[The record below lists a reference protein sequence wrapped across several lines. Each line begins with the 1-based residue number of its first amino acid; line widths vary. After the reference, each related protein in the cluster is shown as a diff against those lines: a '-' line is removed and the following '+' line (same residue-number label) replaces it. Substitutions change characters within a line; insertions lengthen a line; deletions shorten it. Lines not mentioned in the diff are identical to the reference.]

1 MTDEKIN
8 KKAFARGIKKQ
19 KRKARMFLMRRSV
32 LALVSVLESF
42 LFSGTSF
49 PFSTYPLGIA
59 LICSAEKHLI
69 EYTIGL
75 FLRIALSRSRE
86 KLYLPAVLCV
96 SAAAFRYVML
106 MTENKRD
113 NSLLPKD
120 DIFEKLSF
128 NDDITVRVFASLCT
142 GFISALIGVLRGK
155 TVYDVFA
162 GAFGIITTV
171 LFTFLFAF
179 AQRPRLKNTAIYA
192 AGKAAIVFCAVFA
205 LSGITVFTISLGAV
219 AAYAIMLTMAFSG
232 DGAKGCVCGLLAG
245 LAASIDNAVPFA
257 FSGLAAGVFYEIS
270 PLIAS
275 LCALGVTVFGGL
287 YSQGIFG
294 VFSILPEA
302 LIATV
307 IVLTA
312 KKLDILP
319 NISLGGEDA
328 GGKLRI
334 NTLLAKKR
342 EEEKENRAEQHADML
357 SSLSRTI
364 KNMSAVFSSPD
375 RGRISDVCRASFE
388 KHCENCPDK
397 GECKRTQESEDDLV
411 DSIAFRI
418 MKKGKSVS
426 GTGILRFGCV
436 KKEAIVSDINA
447 GISKLLRESALH
459 DKTRIFAF
467 DYGAAAKIIADTVA
481 KSDKAYEIDKTLTE
495 KLCRAFDSAGIYA
508 ENIVVCGGRK
518 KYIIATG
525 RDILRSDFGAQ
536 DMRDLCAEV
545 CGGSFTMPEYL
556 IEGDDA
562 SMTLESTR
570 IFEVEHAE
578 KQSAKR
584 GEKVCGDAVGS
595 AESRD
600 DLFYGFICDGMGSG
614 SEADITAGIC
624 KTFLDRMLS
633 CGNRKSTTLEMLNM
647 FISNKN
653 TECFS
658 TIDLLEVD
666 LLRGVAS
673 FTKSGAAASYIVR
686 KGSVYKIASGT
697 VPLGILPEVSAE
709 VTEFSLCDGDVIVM
723 CSDGVN
729 GDGSAEADKRDLHIV
744 EFLEHEWRMN
754 VCEMAENILSDAAYI
769 NKRSDD
775 MSVCVYRIKRKA

>member
-1 MTDEKIN
+1 MTDEKTN
-8 KKAFARGIKKQ
+8 KRAFARGKKHKIKSKIFFIRQ
-19 KRKARMFLMRRSV
+19 VILS
-32 LALVSVLESF
+32 LVSVLESF
-42 LFSGTSF
+42 LFSGTAF
-49 PFSTYPLGIA
+49 PFSTYPLGVA

-69 EYTIGL
+69 EYTIGI

-106 MTENKRD
+106 ITQNKRE
-113 NSLLPKD
+113 NGLFPRD

-128 NDDITVRVFASLCT
+128 NDDIKVRVFSSLCAS
-142 GFISALIGVLRGK
+142 FISAAVGVLSGR

-162 GAFGIITTV
+162 GSFGIITTV

-179 AQRPRLKNTAIYA
+179 AQRPRLKSTAIYA
-192 AGKAAIVFCAVFA
+192 AGKAAIVFCVVFSFA
-205 LSGITVFTISLGAV
+205 GASVMTISLGTV

-232 DGAKGCVCGLLAG
+232 DGAKGCVSGLLSG
-245 LAASIDNAVPFA
+245 LAAGADNAVLFA
-257 FSGLAAGVFYEIS
+257 FSGLAAGVFYEVS
-270 PLIAS
+270 PLVAS
-275 LCALGVTVFGGL
+275 LISLGVTVCGGL
-287 YSQGIFG
+287 YSSGTVG
-294 VFSILPEA
+294 LSAILPEV
-302 LIATV
+302 LIAA
-307 IVLTA
+307 ILVLTA

-319 NISLGGEDA
+319 NISFGGEDM

-334 NTLLAKKR
+334 STLLAKKR

-357 SSLSRTI
+357 SSLSKTI
-364 KNMSAVFSSPD
+364 KNMSVVFRSPD
-375 RGRISDVCRASFE
+375 RGRISDVCRAAFE
-388 KHCENCPDK
+388 KHCENCPSK
-397 GECKRTQESEDDLV
+397 GECQRTKESEEDLV

-418 MKKGKSVS
+418 MKKGKTVS

-436 KKEAIVSDINA
+436 KKEVIISDINA
-447 GISKLLRESALH
+447 GITALLRESALH

-481 KSDKAYEIDKTLTE
+481 KSDKAYEIDRTLTE
-495 KLCRAFDSAGIYA
+495 KLCRAFELAGIYA
-508 ENIVVCGGRK
+508 ENVVVCGGRK

-525 RDILRSDFGAQ
+525 RDILRSGFGAQ
-536 DMRDLCAEV
+536 DVRDLCVSV
-545 CGGSFTMPEYL
+545 CGGSFTMPEYS
-556 IEGDDA
+556 IEGEEA

-578 KQSAKR
+578 RQSAKR
-584 GEKVCGDAVGS
+584 GERVCGDAVGCT
-595 AESRD
+595 ESRD

-624 KTFLDRMLS
+624 KTFLEQMLS

-658 TIDLLEVD
+658 TIDLLEID

-697 VPLGILPEVSAE
+697 VPLGILSEVSAE
-709 VTEFSLCDGDVIVM
+709 VTEFSLRDGDVIVM
-723 CSDGVN
+723 CSDGVG
-729 GDGSAEADKRDLHIV
+729 GDGTTEADKRDLHLL
-744 EFLEHEWRMN
+744 EFLEHEWRMDA
-754 VCEMAENILSDAAYI
+754 CDMAENILSDAAYI

-775 MSVCVYRIKRKA
+775 MSVCVYRIRQKN

>member
-8 KKAFARGIKKQ
+8 KKAFARGKKH
-19 KRKARMFLMRRSV
+19 KRKARIFFIRQMMLS
-32 LALVSVLESF
+32 LISVLESF
-42 LFSGTSF
+42 LFSGTVF
-49 PFSTYPLGIA
+49 PFSTYPLGVA

-69 EYTIGL
+69 EYMIGL
-75 FLRIALSRSRE
+75 FLRIAFSRSRE

-106 MTENKRD
+106 VTQNKHEGG
-113 NSLLPKD
+113 LLPRD

-128 NDDITVRVFASLCT
+128 QDDIKVRVFASLCAS
-142 GFISALIGVLRGK
+142 FISAAVGVFGGK

-162 GAFGIITTV
+162 GSFGIITTV

-179 AQRPRLKNTAIYA
+179 AQRPRLKSTAVYA
-192 AGKAAIVFCAVFA
+192 AGKAAIVFCVVFSF
-205 LSGITVFTISLGAV
+205 SGVSVLTISLGTV

-232 DGAKGCVCGLLAG
+232 DGAKGCVSGLLAG
-245 LAASIDNAVPFA
+245 LAAGADNAVLFA
-257 FSGLAAGVFYEIS
+257 FSGLAAGVFYEVS
-270 PLIAS
+270 PLVALLIS
-275 LCALGVTVFGGL
+275 LGVTVCGGL
-287 YSQGIFG
+287 YSSGTVGLFA
-294 VFSILPEA
+294 ILPEV
-302 LIATV
+302 LIAAILV
-307 IVLTA
+307 MTA
-312 KKLDILP
+312 KKLDVLP
-319 NISLGGEDA
+319 NISFGGEDI

-334 NTLLAKKR
+334 STLLAKKR

-357 SSLSRTI
+357 SSLSKTI
-364 KNMSAVFSSPD
+364 KNMSAVFRSPD
-375 RGRISDVCRASFE
+375 RGRISDVCRAAFL
-388 KHCENCPDK
+388 KHCENCPSK
-397 GECKRTQESEDDLV
+397 GECQRTEESEDDLV

-418 MKKGKSVS
+418 MKKGKTVS

-436 KKEAIVSDINA
+436 KKEAIVADINA

-481 KSDKAYEIDKTLTE
+481 KSDKAYEVDKTLTE
-495 KLCRAFDSAGIYA
+495 KLCRAFEFAGIYA
-508 ENIVVCGGRK
+508 ENTVVCGGRK

-525 RDILRSDFGAQ
+525 RDILRSDTGAQ
-536 DMRDLCAEV
+536 DVRDLCVSV
-545 CGGSFTMPEYL
+545 CGGSFTMPEYS
-556 IEGDDA
+556 IEGEDA

-578 KQSAKR
+578 RQSAKR
-584 GEKVCGDAVGS
+584 GERVCGDAVGCT
-595 AESRD
+595 ESRD

-624 KTFLDRMLS
+624 KTFLEQMLS

-658 TIDLLEVD
+658 TIDLLEID

-697 VPLGILPEVSAE
+697 VPLGILSEVSAE
-709 VTEFSLCDGDVIVM
+709 VTEFSLRDGDVIVM
-723 CSDGVN
+723 CSDGVV
-729 GDGSAEADKRDLHIV
+729 GDGATEADKRDLHLL
-744 EFLEHEWRMN
+744 EFLEHEWRMD
-754 VCEMAENILSDAAYI
+754 VCDMAENILSDAAYI

-775 MSVCVYRIKRKA
+775 MSVCVYRIREKS